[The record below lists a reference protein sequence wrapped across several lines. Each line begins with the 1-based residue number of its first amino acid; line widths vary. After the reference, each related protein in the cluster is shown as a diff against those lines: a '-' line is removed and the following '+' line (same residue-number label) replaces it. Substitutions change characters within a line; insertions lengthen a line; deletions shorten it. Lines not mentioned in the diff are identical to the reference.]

1 MKVCPLPGHAAKAEG
16 RGVCPTEEGAPGSLS
31 GPGPGPGVLRH
42 QALLAFPAFP
52 AFPGGLSEQRR
63 GEVRPKGTTSLSK

>member
-31 GPGPGPGVLRH
+31 GPGPGPGPGVLRH
-42 QALLAFPAFP
+42 QALLAFP

-63 GEVRPKGTTSLSK
+63 GEVRPMGTTSLSK